1 MGGYVALYLASA
13 NENLLD
19 KIAKLGTKFDW
30 NSEIAIKESKILNA
44 EQIEI
49 KVPKFT
55 EALAARHGE
64 NNGKELLSRT
74 AKMKIDLGNNNL
86 LNDSLL
92 KSIENKTMLGLADN
106 DNMVSFEEI
115 NIFLSSKRTNIFYV
129 DQYQTSY

>member
-74 AKMKIDLGNNNL
+74 TKMKIDLGNNNL

-115 NIFLSSKRTNIFYV
+115 NIFLSSKITNIFYV
-129 DQYQTSY
+129 DQYQKSY

>member
-30 NSEIAIKESKILNA
+30 NPEIALKESKMLNA
-44 EQIEI
+44 EQIEL

-55 EALAARHGE
+55 EVLAARPVE
-64 NNGKELLSRT
+64 NKGKELLSRT
-74 AKMKIDLGNNNL
+74 AKMKIDLWNNNL
-86 LNDSLL
+86 LNDSLF

-115 NIFLSSKRTNIFYV
+115 NIF
-129 DQYQTSY
+129 

>member
-92 KSIENKTMLGLADN
+92 KSIENKKMLGLADN

-115 NIFLSSKRTNIFYV
+115 NIFLSSKRKNIFYV